1 MIRNRPPET
10 AMFARTLI
18 IVAALAV
25 ATPVLAIQSPGA
37 SPATTADPSAI
48 APVEAAAAEFEVRMN
63 LMGDEL
69 FEAAAQHPADDAR
82 YLAAVDT
89 ILQRYQPDVDRF
101 LAATETYLA
110 TQAAAAPDDEARA
123 AIAVDVQAIRTT
135 LNGFLP
141 GIRTGLAE
149 ARSQATAAR

>member
-1 MIRNRPPET
+1 
-10 AMFARTLI
+10 MFARTLI

-25 ATPVLAIQSPGA
+25 ATPALAVQSPGA
-37 SPATTADPSAI
+37 SPATTADPAAI
-48 APVEAAAAEFEVRMN
+48 APVEAAAAEFEVRMD
-63 LMGDEL
+63 LMGEEL

-89 ILQRYQPDVDRF
+89 ILRRYQPDVDRF
-101 LAATETYLA
+101 LAVTETYLTA
-110 TQAAAAPDDEARA
+110 QAAAAPDDEARA